1 MLLQLAAIPE
11 ARVIAANPEARV
23 IEHVPARPTE
33 KDNPTP

>member
-23 IEHVPARPTE
+23 IEHVPARPTD
-33 KDNPTP
+33 KDNP